1 MKEITFFDWKV
12 SLQDDLIAV
21 TDFQTKKMV
30 IMEGALDLH
39 GVIWIDEHNELQIK
53 PAWDCVISINSKEKI
68 LTIRHVDKVL
78 RTEE

>member
-53 PAWDCVISINSKEKI
+53 PSWDCVISINSKEKI